1 MKEKP
6 PYQHFQAP
14 SVSEEFAPTTIEEL
28 TVAGKTPENLT
39 ILKKKA
45 IASAKLAPNINIFA
59 FRKARS
65 YSIAPWLD
73 CMLFV
78 ARDKEPV
85 GSIAELSSNQ
95 LTQLLALGTKVLD
108 SYKETAD
115 PTDPVSLE
123 ALSVNYHEEPL
134 RGGEAELFN
143 RKLHAQTLDDLHLH
157 AVAFRS
163 SDLAIMEPFK
173 KIDGESKNERS
184 SSISSDQLME
194 LHDPLIRRV
203 EELILTSPIQR
214 AQFTDGFSVLTLSD
228 QSPYRGIN
236 FTIPLDMLS
245 DPALAADLQLLHKR
259 SRILYES
266 LADLF
271 VDRTQLD
278 ATNMPTLLGSSESLQ
293 RIQQFIADNYPN
305 AKDSVARK
313 QLERYL
319 TRLQHKLF
327 SGEAI
332 AGLPADT
339 QRHTRIFLRNF
350 GYTLSVISRPNE
362 DHATVTLSP
371 RLLSIGNLMTTLGW
385 YKNLSG
391 NVVPHNTLEQHRVER
406 SIQDHFSEI

>member
-173 KIDGESKNERS
+173 R
-184 SSISSDQLME
+184 
-194 LHDPLIRRV
+194 
-203 EELILTSPIQR
+203 
-214 AQFTDGFSVLTLSD
+214 
-228 QSPYRGIN
+228 
-236 FTIPLDMLS
+236 
-245 DPALAADLQLLHKR
+245 
-259 SRILYES
+259 
-266 LADLF
+266 
-271 VDRTQLD
+271 
-278 ATNMPTLLGSSESLQ
+278 
-293 RIQQFIADNYPN
+293 
-305 AKDSVARK
+305 
-313 QLERYL
+313 
-319 TRLQHKLF
+319 
-327 SGEAI
+327 
-332 AGLPADT
+332 
-339 QRHTRIFLRNF
+339 
-350 GYTLSVISRPNE
+350 
-362 DHATVTLSP
+362 
-371 RLLSIGNLMTTLGW
+371 
-385 YKNLSG
+385 
-391 NVVPHNTLEQHRVER
+391 
-406 SIQDHFSEI
+406 